1 MVTWDR
7 VRIFTT
13 IRKKVMKYTFKDL
26 KFKKHPSTKKG
37 ILASLEIEPDIFMSV
52 IAGEGFYSTS
62 KKGVKAPVTDVKDVL
77 SFEVGIIN
85 ENLPDGEQ
93 QWDIFG
99 WQTREDINN
108 IIKEIQDEQG

>member
-1 MVTWDR
+1 
-7 VRIFTT
+7 
-13 IRKKVMKYTFKDL
+13 MKYTFKDL

-37 ILASLEIEPDIFMSV
+37 ILASLEIELDIFMSV
-52 IAGEGFYSTS
+52 IAGEGYYSTS
-62 KKGVKAPVTDVKDVL
+62 KKGVKAPVTNVKDVL